1 MKYLFSLLFVG
12 ISLITFAQNKE
23 NHMMKNMQDFTPE
36 QNAILQTKK
45 MALALDLSTSQ
56 QNQILVI
63 NKKQAVERKNKMD
76 MRKTM
81 KESGTKPATDERF
94 KMMNNMLDTQ
104 LAHQKEMKKI
114 LNDDQYVAWKKMQKN
129 KMKKMHKK
137 GMSHKGKTSKGQGK
151 NKMMKNKK

>member
-1 MKYLFSLLFVG
+1 MKYLFSLLFAG
-12 ISLITFAQNKE
+12 ITLITFAQNKE
-23 NHMMKNMQDFTPE
+23 NHRLKNMQDFTPE

-45 MALALDLSTSQ
+45 MALSLDLNTTQ
-56 QNQILVI
+56 QNQVLAI

-76 MRKTM
+76 MRKSM
-81 KESGTKPATDERF
+81 KENDTKPTADERF
-94 KMMNNMLDTQ
+94 KMMNNMLDAQ
-104 LAHQKEMKKI
+104 LSHQKEMKKI

-151 NKMMKNKK
+151 NKMMKKEK

>member
-1 MKYLFSLLFVG
+1 
-12 ISLITFAQNKE
+12 
-23 NHMMKNMQDFTPE
+23 
-36 QNAILQTKK
+36 

-76 MRKTM
+76 MRKSM
-81 KESGTKPATDERF
+81 KESDAKPTADERF

-114 LNDDQYVAWKKMQKN
+114 LNGEQYVAWKKMQKN

-137 GMSHKGKTSKGQGK
+137 GMSRKGKTSKGQGK
-151 NKMMKNKK
+151 NKMMKKEK

>member
-1 MKYLFSLLFVG
+1 MKYLFSLLFAG
-12 ISLITFAQNKE
+12 ITLITFAQNKE

-45 MALALDLSTSQ
+45 MALSLDLNTTQ
-56 QNQILVI
+56 QNQVLAI

-76 MRKTM
+76 MRKSI
-81 KESGTKPATDERF
+81 KENDTKPTADERF
-94 KMMNNMLDTQ
+94 KMMNNMLDAQ
-104 LAHQKEMKKI
+104 LSHQKEMKKI

-151 NKMMKNKK
+151 NKMMKKEK

>member
-23 NHMMKNMQDFTPE
+23 NHRLKNMADFTSE

-45 MALALDLSTSQ
+45 MTLALDLNTTQ

-63 NKKQAVERKNKMD
+63 NKKQAVERKDKMD

-81 KESGTKPATDERF
+81 KESDTKPTADERF

-129 KMKKMHKK
+129 KMKKNHKK
-137 GMSHKGKTSKGQGK
+137 RNVT
-151 NKMMKNKK
+151 